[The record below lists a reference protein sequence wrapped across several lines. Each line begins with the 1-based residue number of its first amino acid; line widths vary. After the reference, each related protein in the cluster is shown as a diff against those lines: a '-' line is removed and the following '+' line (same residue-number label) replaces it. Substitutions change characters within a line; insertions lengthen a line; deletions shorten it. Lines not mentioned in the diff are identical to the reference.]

1 MFMTQGLLIALLGG
15 AIIGL
20 SATLLLATLGRV
32 AGVSGI
38 VANLVSLRRSGEAW
52 QLGFVL
58 GLLTVGWLLLGR
70 NGQSAVTSVPTVTIF
85 AGLLVGFGARLGNGC
100 TSGHGVCGL
109 SRFSARSLVATLTF
123 MVSAMIVVFVVRHGF
138 GGGVR

>member
-1 MFMTQGLLIALLGG
+1 MSAAQGLLTSLLGG

-38 VANLVSLRRSGEAW
+38 VANLVSWRRTGESW

-58 GLLTVGWLLLGR
+58 GLLVVGWLLLGR
-70 NGQSAVTSVPTVTIF
+70 QNQGTVIAAPTVSVV

-109 SRFSARSLVATLTF
+109 SRFSKRSLVATLTF
-123 MVSAMIVVFVVRHGF
+123 MACAMVVVFLVRHGF
-138 GGGVR
+138 GGGVP